1 MLMMP
6 HLRKVFEN
14 LVKLEFDSDEITATA
29 MVSAEGEQV
38 ALKNCVI
45 RGGEV
50 EEWVF
55 LYYLSDENSRRI
67 NEVFTQNINQNFI
80 NSV

>member
-1 MLMMP
+1 MMP

-14 LVKLEFDSDEITATA
+14 LVKLELESDEMTACQ

-38 ALKNCVI
+38 NLKNCVI

-50 EEWVF
+50 EEWVP
-55 LYYLSDENSRRI
+55 
-67 NEVFTQNINQNFI
+67 
-80 NSV
+80 

>member
-29 MVSAEGEQV
+29 MVSAEGE
-38 ALKNCVI
+38 
-45 RGGEV
+45 
-50 EEWVF
+50 
-55 LYYLSDENSRRI
+55 
-67 NEVFTQNINQNFI
+67 
-80 NSV
+80 